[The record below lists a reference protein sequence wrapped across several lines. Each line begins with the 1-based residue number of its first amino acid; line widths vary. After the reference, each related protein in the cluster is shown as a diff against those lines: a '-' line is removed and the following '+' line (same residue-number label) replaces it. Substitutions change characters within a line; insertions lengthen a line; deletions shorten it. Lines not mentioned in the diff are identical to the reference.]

1 MQRVIIV
8 DISNLRERAPG
19 KEKVEHQDYKGRVR
33 RITLAEWSYIYDG
46 VTHLAAKAPG
56 SAIYLVA
63 DKSTRYHFANKPQG
77 MRVFDANSKLPC
89 EEFWHMYA
97 MPTRKEVGSWL
108 GGSDGDEGVE
118 ADELILYLAAQLDGF
133 VITGDFLREE
143 KYQVNLHKIQH
154 RVYWPARALD
164 ESDWHF
170 VDSRQ
175 IRNVPEKQRFNI
187 MHTIPN
193 LQSALEGLPLLD
205 RSQINKIRNSICETG
220 GLIDR
225 FWLEYRLTRE
235 VTSSDTA
242 TEQPRAPIPPS
253 PIEPMSKPEPVEV
266 IRMPEPEPSPVESV
280 GERHRPKFRRPKPVV
295 RTSTTRSLG
304 DVIKENIGILPPTND
319 GVDEDAKIPLVLAY
333 QSEAM
338 SRHIDRAVRVIGR
351 LRQHHGKTFLEWFP
365 GDLRVCVK
373 DWTPRSSEISD
384 GFVGIVGRV
393 SKRGTALLLETARS
407 SEIRSYQFV
416 DIVDLVTDQT
426 TIPTL
431 SDQRRW
437 SLPRLPG
444 WRRAVA
450 AVRKAE
456 QPKPLPPAVP
466 KPKPPVP
473 LPPEPSR
480 LNPRLVTSIALAAAI
495 VAALA
500 GLVRSLI
507 G

>member
-8 DISNLRERAPG
+8 DVSNLRERAPG

-63 DKSTRYHFANKPQG
+63 DKSTRYHFVNKTQG
-77 MRVFDANSKLPC
+77 MRIFDANSKLPC

-143 KYQVNLHKIQH
+143 KYQQALNKIQH

-205 RSQINKIRNSICETG
+205 RSQINKVRDSICETG

-235 VTSSDTA
+235 VTSSDDA
-242 TEQPRAPIPPS
+242 TEQPRAPIPPTT
-253 PIEPMSKPEPVEV
+253 IEPESKPEPVEV
-266 IRMPEPEPSPVESV
+266 IKGPKPEPSPVEAV
-280 GERHRPKFRRPKPVV
+280 GKRYRPRIRRPKPVV

-304 DVIKENIGILPPTND
+304 DVIKENIGIVPPTND
-319 GVDEDAKIPLVLAY
+319 GVEDDAKIPLVLAC

-338 SRHIDRAVRVIGR
+338 SRHVDQAVRVIGR
-351 LRQHHGKTFLEWFP
+351 LRQHHGKTYLEWFP

-373 DWTPRSSEISD
+373 DWTPYESD
-384 GFVGIVGRV
+384 INAGFVGIVGRV
-393 SKRGTALLLETARS
+393 RQRGPALLLEVARG
-407 SEIRSYQFV
+407 SEIRNYQFV

-426 TIPTL
+426 AAPTL
-431 SDQRRW
+431 SNQRRW

-444 WRRAVA
+444 WRRSVA

-456 QPKPLPPAVP
+456 QPKPVSPVVQEPR
-466 KPKPPVP
+466 PPVP

-500 GLVRSLI
+500 GLLISLV